1 MNKTIEAVKN
11 GQKVTAKEIFELIN
25 GFCITQISLTSET
38 GKAIMSMQANQYE
51 FRYDEHVFSQSCTTF
66 DGVMYAV
73 KAEDILDV
81 TAKHNKKSDFLHATC
96 KLKDGKKLSM
106 TILHATDSQNKLK
119 DYDEMDVEELRDFL
133 EDTLH
138 KKNGYYCVSAH
149 ITDMFGFD
157 MTINN
162 PVRTFVDT
170 LDQSDWKLHISD
182 DFSVLEVPVT
192 DDLVN
197 EFYVKD
203 NEETGVKSIVVKP
216 FGQPF
221 MEISML
227 FFKKNEEDGE

>member
-11 GQKVTAKEIFELIN
+11 GQKATAKEFFELVN
-25 GFCITQISLTSET
+25 NFYITHIGLTSET
-38 GKAIMSMQANQYE
+38 GKTIMSMQANQYE

-73 KAEDILDV
+73 KAADILDV
-81 TAKHNKKSDFLHATC
+81 TAKYYQKSDCFRATC

-106 TILHATDSQNKLK
+106 TIFHVTDSQNELK
-119 DYDEMDVEELRDFL
+119 DYEEMDVEELKDFL
-133 EDTLH
+133 EDALH

-162 PVRTFVDT
+162 PARTFVDT

-182 DFSVLEVPVT
+182 DFSVLEVPVS

-203 NEETGVKSIVVKP
+203 NEETCVKTIVVKP

-227 FFKKNEEDGE
+227 FYKKNEEDGE